1 MNRSWFTVVVFAL
14 GWVGWLGFQAAASPS
29 LSTGGTV
36 GMNVQG
42 EASATLRLGI
52 GLEDLIQLDSAFD
65 LDASGLTQET
75 LDLGLTY
82 PDFEFTGELKADHQG
97 VAEATLEGTWRP
109 AEFLELT
116 VEGDV
121 SQEETLADGTEV
133 DATTVEGTLGA
144 TESATGFDLGLSSDW
159 DLAGIT
165 KLSLSSSK
173 AFELFEFEA
182 QFDALVQSPSLTFS
196 GVSVGLPLNL
206 SWSGDLDGTGLR
218 SQTFGLHSSFD
229 ALEGAVLLTLESG
242 SLSPELQLDWSQD
255 NVKLGSDVVFEAAV
269 FSQADVTF
277 ELQDDQGD
285 DHDASVTGELTLDDQ
300 GLQSGTLEAELHY
313 GQAFSSAIDVT
324 VDEHQFQ
331 EGNLTLGTV
340 ISEDFEVELN
350 LATTADEPFTSTLTL
365 STPWQGL
372 DWASETSFDLK
383 GFSEQTLSVDTTFS
397 L

>member
-1 MNRSWFTVVVFAL
+1 MNRALLWGVALAL
-14 GWVGWLGFQAAASPS
+14 GWANFQVAAQPS
-29 LSTGGTV
+29 LSAGTTV

-42 EASATLRLGI
+42 EASATLRLGV
-52 GLEDLIQLDSAFD
+52 GLDELVQLDSAFD

-75 LDLGLTY
+75 LGLSLTY
-82 PDFEFTGELKADHQG
+82 PNFEFTGGLKADHQG
-97 VAEATLEGTWRP
+97 VAEATLESTWTP
-109 AEFLELT
+109 ADFLEFT
-116 VEGDV
+116 VQGDV
-121 SQEETLADGTEV
+121 NQKETLADGTEV

-144 TESATGFDLGLSSDW
+144 TESATGFDLELSSDW
-159 DLAGIT
+159 DANGLT
-165 KLSLSSSK
+165 DLLLSSSK

-182 QFDALVQSPSLTFS
+182 QFDALVQSPSLTLS
-196 GVSVGLPLNL
+196 GVSVGLPVNL
-206 SWSGDLDGTGLR
+206 SWGGELDKTGLG

-229 ALEGAVLLTLESG
+229 TLEGAVLLTLESG

-255 NVKLGSDVVFEAAV
+255 NVKLGSDVVFEATV
-269 FSQADVTF
+269 FSQAGVTF

-340 ISEDFEVELN
+340 LAEDFEVELN
-350 LATTADEPFTSTLTL
+350 LATTEDEPFTGTLTL

-372 DWASETSFDLK
+372 DLASETSFDLK
-383 GFSEQTLSVDTTFS
+383 GFSEQTLSVDATFS